1 MLSIVVVLHCN
12 RYYASALH
20 LELVL
25 KNCSVLLAL
34 DSVLVAPS
42 SPLQTFSVC
51 LPAPKLI
58 TLCYLSRKDI
68 DTVDDFEAMRKALLL
83 AASVEGRT
91 SPRPPVGALILDH
104 DTIIGQ
110 GATAPPYG
118 PHAEIVALADA
129 GSVVGATLYATLEP
143 CCITHHTPPCTE
155 KVIASGIRRV
165 VIGTLDPNPLI
176 AGRGMAQLQD
186 AGLEVTLLEDAQ
198 AAQLLRPF
206 ATLVT
211 QQRPYVTAKWA
222 MTLDGKLATS
232 TRDAYWISGPA
243 ARAWVHD
250 LRDRVDAILI
260 GSGTASAD
268 NPQLTVRL
276 DTTQQHI
283 QMRTKRSG
291 PLRVVLATN
300 GDVVQNLKLLQPE
313 LANGTLIMVGENC
326 PPAQRA
332 ALEERGAKVCTVATQ
347 QDQSINLT
355 AALSEL
361 AQQGYMH
368 VLIEGGSHILGS
380 AFDQRCVDHVA
391 AFIAPKIVGG
401 STALSPVGGLGLSEN
416 GLSLAYRSTF
426 DATDWRRCIDRR

>member
-1 MLSIVVVLHCN
+1 
-12 RYYASALH
+12 
-20 LELVL
+20 
-25 KNCSVLLAL
+25 
-34 DSVLVAPS
+34 
-42 SPLQTFSVC
+42 
-51 LPAPKLI
+51 
-58 TLCYLSRKDI
+58 
-68 DTVDDFEAMRKALLL
+68 VDDFEAMRQALFL

-91 SPRPPVGALILDH
+91 SPRPPVGALIIDH

-118 PHAEIVALADA
+118 PHAEVVALDDA
-129 GSVVGATLYATLEP
+129 GSAIGATLYATLEP
-143 CCITHHTPPCTE
+143 CCVKVHTPPCTD
-155 KVIASGIRRV
+155 KIIASGVRRV

-176 AGRGMAQLQD
+176 AGRGMAQLQA
-186 AGLEVTLLEDAQ
+186 AGIEVTLLEDAQ
-198 AAQLLRPF
+198 AAQLIRPF

-232 TRDAYWISGPA
+232 SRDAYWISGTE
-243 ARAWVHD
+243 ARSWVHD

-276 DTTQQHI
+276 DTTQQSI
-283 QMRTKRSG
+283 QTRTKRSG

-300 GDVVQNLKLLQPE
+300 GDVAQDLKLLQPE
-313 LANGTLIMVGENC
+313 LANGTLVMVSESC
-326 PPAQRA
+326 PPAKRT
-332 ALEERGAKVCTVATQ
+332 ALEERGVKVSTIATQ
-347 QDQSINLT
+347 QDQSLNLT

-391 AFIAPKIVGG
+391 VFIAPKIVGG
-401 STALSPVGGLGLSEN
+401 SNALSPVGGLGLSEMA
-416 GLSLAYRSTF
+416 SAWQIEPHSTRQIGE
-426 DATDWRRCIDRR
+426 DVLIEGDVTYS